1 MCIRDRVKAFTN
13 KNGNIKIDVANSIFN
28 SVPNTVDLL
37 SRLPKVQ
44 ISPDKE
50 SITVIG
56 KGTPI
61 IYIDNQIVTMNDLN
75 SLSVDDIKTIEII
88 NNPSS
93 KYEANGRVVPVSYT
107 HLDVYKRQL

>member
-1 MCIRDRVKAFTN
+1 MQKILILISILLAQFVFSQEKPKVLEEVKVVKEVKAFTN

-75 SLSVDDIKTIEII
+75 SLSVDDLSLIHI
-88 NNPSS
+88 
-93 KYEANGRVVPVSYT
+93 
-107 HLDVYKRQL
+107 